1 MSADRPP
8 HDRRRD
14 THAEEVL
21 ELAGAPRELF
31 ARIHRA
37 HPETIIDLEL
47 ANVTGDATTP
57 EPEDQQP
64 EAHRR
69 QHGNPGGGGA
79 PQRSALTAPTTT
91 TTTAPGN
98 DPADRN
104 DTMGPAR

>member
-37 HPETIIDLEL
+37 HPETIIDPDL
-47 ANVTGDATTP
+47 ASVTG
-57 EPEDQQP
+57 
-64 EAHRR
+64 
-69 QHGNPGGGGA
+69 GA
-79 PQRSALTAPTTT
+79 RQRSAISAPTTR
-91 TTTAPGN
+91 TTTAPGG
-98 DPADRN
+98 PADRN